1 MAVIIL
7 SGEEKIVEEMN
18 GLGMS
23 AADNKR
29 YDELKEER
37 TELYTSAI
45 PFLEKSLELKSGNL
59 SAAQTLMNIYSAI
72 GETDKY
78 KAMKEKV
85 AEIEASAAAGGN

>member
-1 MAVIIL
+1 MAVVIL

-23 AADNKR
+23 SADNRR

-37 TELYTSAI
+37 TNLYNTAI
-45 PFLEKSLELKSGNL
+45 PYLEKSLELNNTNL
-59 SAAQTLMNIYSAI
+59 NAAQTLMNIYSAL

-85 AEIEASAAAGGN
+85 TELEAGAGKE